1 MATDEKT
8 IAFYRLVKYDASGN
22 KPMEHANWYD
32 ILTQL
37 DGLDLEGRTTKVG
50 DRMLIG
56 EVYYHGERAHLKL
69 AKVRDVAAWLG
80 LLKSGA
86 TSLEDFETEE
96 GNKLYE
102 ISVVSFLDFGN
113 LIGLVQGSAASPT
126 PSAVAEW
133 FDELKIFTGV
143 HLIAEAVLTDAA
155 REQLQKSPEV
165 SRIETKVSTTKAQ
178 ALTNRGSRLGSVLTR
193 VNDEFGPVTVTLIIQ
208 TSRAKENHE
217 GRQIMRD
224 EAGHLAAAA
233 SESEVSKAK
242 AQLIHIDADEKT
254 HSEKVD
260 FLKQRITAK
269 RKIAATD
276 DEGNPIR
283 IVSAVTAIMG
293 VAAEHDSELRQAVG
307 VEPAN
312 GNNNE
317 S

>member
-8 IAFYRLVKYDASGN
+8 IAFYRLVKYEASGN
-22 KPMEHANWYD
+22 KPIEQADWYG
-32 ILTQL
+32 ILTKL
-37 DGLDLEGRTTKVG
+37 ATLDLSGRTTKVG
-50 DRMLIG
+50 DRLLIG
-56 EVYYHGERAHLKL
+56 EVYYHDERAHLKL

-133 FDELKIFTGV
+133 FDELKIFKDV
-143 HLIAEAVLTDAA
+143 HLVAEAVLTDKA

-178 ALTNRGSRLGSVLTR
+178 ALTNRGSRLGAVLAR
-193 VNDEFGPVTVTLIIQ
+193 VNEEFGPVTVTLTIA
-208 TSRAKENHE
+208 TSRAKNNHE

-233 SESEVSKAK
+233 SDSEVSTAK
-242 AQLIHIDADEKT
+242 AQLIHIEADET
-254 HSEKVD
+254 SRSEKVD

-276 DEGNPIR
+276 DDGKPIR
-283 IVSAVTAIMG
+283 LASAVSAIMA
-293 VAAEHDSELRQAVG
+293 VAAEHDRDLRRAVG
-307 VEPAN
+307 AKPAKDDN
-312 GNNNE
+312 
-317 S
+317 SKS